1 MSRPARDLSD
11 RISVEEPLE
20 LDLRPVR
27 VLVVDDSPKVLE
39 VVRVMLADLPG
50 LLVAATAASAE
61 EGLDAV
67 PCARP
72 DVVLLDVR
80 MPGMGGLAAV
90 PLFKQADNPP
100 LVVLLSLHA
109 DLALRREAERSGAD
123 AIVAKTELDGQRLG
137 HLIDELIERRAV
149 QQRALRFVRSPHV
162 TGCLRCARHWT
173 TCRRCAWSRRP
184 AYRGARS

>member
-1 MSRPARDLSD
+1 MSRPARDLLD
-11 RISVEEPLE
+11 RNLPENPRD

-27 VLVVDDSPKVLE
+27 VLVVDDSPKVLA
-39 VVRVMLADLPG
+39 VVRAMLADLPG
-50 LLVAATAASAE
+50 LVVAATAASAE
-61 EGLDAV
+61 EGLEAA

-90 PLFKQADNPP
+90 PLFKQIDRPP

-123 AIVAKTELDGQRLG
+123 AIMSKTELDGQGLA
-137 HLIDELIERRAV
+137 HLIDDLLERRAIK
-149 QQRALRFVRSPHV
+149 QRALRFVRSPRV
-162 TGCLRCARHWT
+162 PGCLRCSRHWT
-173 TCRRCAWSRRP
+173 TCRRCAWSRRMS
-184 AYRGARS
+184 YGGARS